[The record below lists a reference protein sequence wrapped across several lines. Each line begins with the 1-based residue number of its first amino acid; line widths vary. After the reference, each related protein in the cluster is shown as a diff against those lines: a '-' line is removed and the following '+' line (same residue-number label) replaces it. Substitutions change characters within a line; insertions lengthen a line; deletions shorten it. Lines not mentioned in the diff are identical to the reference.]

1 MCHLVSK
8 LKLDLANEK
17 MGEEMIVVFLIA
29 KHSGQTKAKKFA
41 AKEAHESKKLIT
53 MAELG
58 SSKKLPK
65 MPKGEREET
74 FGPFKPRSGEGGA
87 SIEKGVF

>member
-1 MCHLVSK
+1 
-8 LKLDLANEK
+8 
-17 MGEEMIVVFLIA
+17 
-29 KHSGQTKAKKFA
+29 
-41 AKEAHESKKLIT
+41 

-74 FGPFKPRSGEGGA
+74 FGPFKLRSGEGRA